1 MLDVPAQLCTQ
12 VHRRLRKEYFIWMTT
27 VGADLAPQP
36 RPVWFVWDDPQD
48 SFLIYS
54 QPRAHK
60 VRHVALHSKL
70 ALHFNADQTADK
82 DILIFI
88 GIGRID
94 PEAPPAH
101 EQPAYLKKYRDG
113 ILGLGMALEEFSR
126 EYCVAIRVTPSSV
139 RGG

>member
-1 MLDVPAQLCTQ
+1 MLDIPAELRTQ
-12 VHRRLRKEYFIWMTT
+12 VHRRLRDEYFIWMTT
-27 VGADLAPQP
+27 VAADLSPQP

-54 QPRAHK
+54 QPGAHK
-60 VRHVALHSKL
+60 VRHLALHSRL

-88 GIGRID
+88 GTGRVD
-94 PEAPPAH
+94 PEAPLAH
-101 EQPAYLKKYRDG
+101 EQPAFLKKYRDG
-113 ILGLGMALEEFSR
+113 ILSLGMTLEEFSR
-126 EYCVAIRVTPSSV
+126 DYSVAIRVTPSSV